1 MTSDTKFDVLVC
13 GSLHLDIV
21 VKAPAIPR
29 IDETMVGSTWS
40 QVCGGKG
47 GNQAVHASRSGART
61 AMVGRIGNDTFGDS
75 LSVHLAKADVDQTC
89 VTRDSV
95 LGSGMSVAILQ
106 PNGDY
111 GAVIISGA
119 NLAIDASTLETE
131 IAKLG
136 GAKILVLQ
144 NEIPEDVNLAA
155 ARAARRHGI
164 QVLLNAA
171 PARKLSPD
179 LLETV
184 DVLIVNRIEAE
195 AFFGKA
201 VSDRKSA
208 RGVLR
213 AQKYFH
219 NAIVITLGGDG
230 LVVTGPNIATTD
242 IAAHPVEVVS
252 THGAGDCF
260 VGHLAAELAKGHTLL
275 EACASAN
282 IHAAAFVSRV
292 Q

>member
-1 MTSDTKFDVLVC
+1 MTAAPKFDVLVC

-21 VKAPAIPR
+21 VQAPAIPR
-29 IDETMVGSTWS
+29 IDETMVGSSWS

-61 AMVGRIGNDTFGDS
+61 AMVGRIGNDAFGDS
-75 LSVHLAKADVDQTC
+75 LSAHLSNANVDQSG

-111 GAVIISGA
+111 GAVIVSGA
-119 NLAIDASTLETE
+119 NLAIDASTLEIA

-144 NEIPEDVNLAA
+144 NEIPENVNLAA
-155 ARAARRHGI
+155 ARAAKKHGI

-171 PARKLSPD
+171 PARILSAD

-184 DVLIVNRIEAE
+184 DLLIVNRIEAE
-195 AFFGKA
+195 AIFGKA
-201 VSDRKSA
+201 VSDRKLA
-208 RGVLR
+208 REVLLK
-213 AQKYFH
+213 QKYFH
-219 NAIVITLGGDG
+219 NAIVITLGGEG

-242 IAAHPVEVVS
+242 IAAHPVKVVS

-282 IHAAAFVSRV
+282 TQAAAFVSRV